1 MLSMNNKG
9 QSFDVFKL
17 LISAVIAVVI
27 LSVLMG
33 MISQI
38 FFNADKPIKIASRM
52 LKDMTGSMYNTVRE
66 PSVKFS
72 PNDSINAASL
82 AEDSGGIQK
91 DQVCVSV
98 GTLTDPPWQQS
109 SAGENPL
116 FGATFIGSTT
126 INVKLVGMCGTK
138 TNLQTD
144 LGEGT
149 FDTSDFK
156 GEWFQDCGCFALE
169 DEVKCCVFAL
179 SR

>member
-1 MLSMNNKG
+1 MNNKG

-82 AEDSGGIQK
+82 AEDSGGLLK
-91 DQVCVSV
+91 DQVCVSI
-98 GTLTDPPWQQS
+98 GELTGPWVQNPIS
-109 SAGENPL
+109 ENPL
-116 FGATFIGSTT
+116 FGATYTGSTT
-126 INVKLVGMCGTK
+126 INVKLAGMCGTR
-138 TNLQTD
+138 TNMKAD
-144 LGEGT
+144 LLAGIY
-149 FDTSDFK
+149 DTSDFQ
-156 GEWFQDCGCFALE
+156 GDWFTNCGCLNLAE
-169 DEVKCCVFAL
+169 EVKCCVFAL